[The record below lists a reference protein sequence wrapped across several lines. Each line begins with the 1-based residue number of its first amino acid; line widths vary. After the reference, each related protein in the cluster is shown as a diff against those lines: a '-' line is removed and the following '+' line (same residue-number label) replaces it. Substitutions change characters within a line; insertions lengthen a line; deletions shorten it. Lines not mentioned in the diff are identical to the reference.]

1 MFNNF
6 ARLALGN
13 GNNENDPPNTEGVL
27 TLMANPLA
35 KPLSTKRQAILSKMK
50 QERNA
55 ASSKLAKEADEQLS
69 KLLAGAN
76 TLLQRTA
83 TIDSRT
89 ENMEAQIEHMK
100 GMITNLSQKLE
111 GSNPEQAKKVKDT
124 NVLLRKQVTMLQ
136 KQLEESRKA
145 QAEAEKKLVRDKN
158 LQIKGT
164 DQKKSTLASRSAPT
178 HLAPR
183 VEQSISGHIGKE
195 RACDNFEHSVK
206 AGVIKE
212 APAFGP
218 GRRHRDGKLGK
229 KKSPFKLKMSLPW
242 P

>member
-1 MFNNF
+1 MTN
-6 ARLALGN
+6 
-13 GNNENDPPNTEGVL
+13 
-27 TLMANPLA
+27 
-35 KPLSTKRQAILSKMK
+35 LSKM
-50 QERNA
+50 
-55 ASSKLAKEADEQLS
+55 
-69 KLLAGAN
+69 
-76 TLLQRTA
+76 
-83 TIDSRT
+83 
-89 ENMEAQIEHMK
+89 IE
-100 GMITNLSQKLE
+100 E
-111 GSNPEQAKKVKDT
+111 SNPEQAKKVKDT
-124 NVLLRKQVTMLQ
+124 NVLLRKQVTILK

-164 DQKKSTLASRSAPT
+164 DQKKSTLASRSAPAD
-178 HLAPR
+178 LAHR

-229 KKSPFKLKMSLPW
+229 KKSPFKL
-242 P
+242 